1 MALAQTEEI
10 ARRLAA
16 AAPGLDLEIVKFETT
31 GVVCS
36 SKHRVPDLPKSRAV
50 GLELLQKGAAA
61 SSSAVGRFDCREAQL
76 LYARTRFSI
85 CST

>member
-1 MALAQTEEI
+1 LELRWRQTLSGPATRKSAMALAQTEEI

-36 SKHRVPDLPKSRAV
+36 SKHRVPDLPTGRAV
-50 GLELLQKGAAA
+50 GLELLQKGAADIIER
-61 SSSAVGRFDCREAQL
+61 SRPV
-76 LYARTRFSI
+76 
-85 CST
+85 